1 MYEYIFS
8 NGEIIT
14 SRLKKEEM
22 LKRMR
27 RLDVLR
33 VLTEQYECEEM
44 ENICK
49 KASKA
54 YDKADDFMGIIR
66 LTNVEKDCLAYRLE
80 DELLSEEEIEA
91 IEFYCKREMKK
102 EKGGRQNGITE
113 RNRKRV

>member
-54 YDKADDFMGIIR
+54 YDKADDFTGIIR

-80 DELLSEEEIEA
+80 DELLSKEEIEA
-91 IEFYCKREMKK
+91 IEFYCKGK
-102 EKGGRQNGITE
+102 
-113 RNRKRV
+113 

>member
-1 MYEYIFS
+1 MYEYIFL

-49 KASKA
+49 KVSKA
-54 YDKADDFMGIIR
+54 YDKADDFTGIIR

-80 DELLSEEEIEA
+80 DEFLNEEEIET
-91 IEFYCKREMKK
+91 IEFYCKGK
-102 EKGGRQNGITE
+102 
-113 RNRKRV
+113 